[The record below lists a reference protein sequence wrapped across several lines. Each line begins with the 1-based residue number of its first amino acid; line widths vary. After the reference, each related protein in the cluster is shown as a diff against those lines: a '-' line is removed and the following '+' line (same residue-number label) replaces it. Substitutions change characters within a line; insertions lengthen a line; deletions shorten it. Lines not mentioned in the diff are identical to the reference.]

1 MRTIAFYF
9 VGLCYGLTGFVV
21 AAEAVEDN
29 AAADRHAPTPVV
41 TTSTGESAEVSKL
54 CPGCMKIF
62 NGKDFDGW
70 EADPSTWSIVD
81 GAMRGYKGS
90 SRVAYTKKDYGS
102 FRLIFT
108 ARMNPVNKDHLGV
121 LFWGDRPADR
131 SKPKVDNAGWL
142 QFMPPHGAMWDYH
155 PPKHRNL
162 PHETLVK
169 GGRDFTKWCTTEL
182 LCNIDK
188 GHDAGGGRRRRN
200 CPLHA
205 PAPQRTQRPREADCA
220 GPDRHV
226 PTRRRGFGVQGHL
239 RRGKSEGESVDHGE
253 VVRQRFR
260 LYTPHGVN
268 QFVMALPLTKM
279 AIEIARPI
287 PGWKPS
293 TPDVGE
299 KPLEIPR
306 GDFSALVIHFWASW
320 NGVDPLM
327 DDCVQQVADRFSSRV
342 KFASADV
349 DSERGTG
356 LVQQFGVATV
366 PSLLILKSDAKPRMI
381 VGYRDPEKLAADIE
395 SRLLPPTSR
404 PWWAIWRRDS

>member
-1 MRTIAFYF
+1 
-9 VGLCYGLTGFVV
+9 
-21 AAEAVEDN
+21 
-29 AAADRHAPTPVV
+29 
-41 TTSTGESAEVSKL
+41 
-54 CPGCMKIF
+54 
-62 NGKDFDGW
+62 
-70 EADPSTWSIVD
+70 
-81 GAMRGYKGS
+81 
-90 SRVAYTKKDYGS
+90 
-102 FRLIFT
+102 
-108 ARMNPVNKDHLGV
+108 
-121 LFWGDRPADR
+121 
-131 SKPKVDNAGWL
+131 
-142 QFMPPHGAMWDYH
+142 
-155 PPKHRNL
+155 
-162 PHETLVK
+162 
-169 GGRDFTKWCTTEL
+169 
-182 LCNIDK
+182 
-188 GHDAGGGRRRRN
+188 
-200 CPLHA
+200 
-205 PAPQRTQRPREADCA
+205 
-220 GPDRHV
+220 
-226 PTRRRGFGVQGHL
+226 
-239 RRGKSEGESVDHGE
+239 
-253 VVRQRFR
+253 